1 MTGTQGTTKGAI
13 DRDSPE
19 SVYRALVRLL
29 ETQTS
34 LYGQL
39 DALSDRQ
46 RTIIDEDDADR
57 LLAVLGERQTIV
69 DRIAMTNRDVEP
81 VRAAWERLL
90 ERVRS
95 DWRADIARRLEG
107 LSVLAGRIARRDD
120 EDRQR
125 LASKRD
131 AIASE
136 LASLATGKKA
146 ASAYG
151 RPAPGGAAPRY
162 QDRQA

>member
-1 MTGTQGTTKGAI
+1 MTGISGTPRSAV
-13 DRDSPE
+13 DQDSPE

-29 ETQTS
+29 ESQTS

-46 RTIIDEDDADR
+46 RAIIEEDDADR
-57 LLAVLGERQTIV
+57 LLSVLGERQTIV
-69 DRIAMTNRDVEP
+69 DRIAMTNRDLEP
-81 VRAAWERLL
+81 VRSVWERIL

-95 DWRADIARRLEG
+95 DWRADVAKRLDG

-120 EDRQR
+120 EDRQK
-125 LASKRD
+125 LAARRN
-131 AIASE
+131 AIAGE
-136 LASLATGKKA
+136 LASMTTTKRAV
-146 ASAYG
+146 SAYG
-151 RPAPGGAAPRY
+151 QASPDSRAARF